1 MLLWMVR
8 GDCRV
13 VVVGGG
19 GAILKGGG
27 VTTAIVILLD
37 RIRRCVVGIEMT
49 VLGGSGIIVLV
60 IIIIIGRIIL
70 LLLQEQD
77 AQRRCQLLQGLTFR
91 FRHLY
96 GLYRPLKVAEDAHK
110 IMIIIINN
118 NIILIIVIMVVAV
131 TMVRILMTDMNLILS
146 TTCIPP
152 PPFSSSSLSLVP
164 LQLMDEIGQD
174 PLQGT
179 KGILMMGM
187 MMINR
192 GLVIV
197 KGSETTTTTSAVTA
211 TTFTAGSISTGSL
224 LQIGQGMLNQ
234 GTFPTSRWSRHHEKW
249 SLLSWWVTTTSTATT
264 NSISTMDVT
273 VPTAVTNCSNNVDAN
288 PLQFVCSDPLNHVR
302 HGPYRPLP
310 QW

>member
-1 MLLWMVR
+1 M
-8 GDCRV
+8 
-13 VVVGGG
+13 
-19 GAILKGGG
+19 
-27 VTTAIVILLD
+27 
-37 RIRRCVVGIEMT
+37 
-49 VLGGSGIIVLV
+49 
-60 IIIIIGRIIL
+60 
-70 LLLQEQD
+70 
-77 AQRRCQLLQGLTFR
+77 
-91 FRHLY
+91 
-96 GLYRPLKVAEDAHK
+96 
-110 IMIIIINN
+110 IMIIN

-131 TMVRILMTDMNLILS
+131 TMVRILMTGMNLILS

-187 MMINR
+187 MMING

-197 KGSETTTTTSAVTA
+197 KGSETTTTSAVTA
-211 TTFTAGSISTGSL
+211 TTSTAGSISTGRL

-234 GTFPTSRWSRHHEKW
+234 GMFPTSRWSRHQKKR